1 MKKTTTFSLVT
12 IIFVAAF
19 ATSVFAHSGQS
30 AVSPPFDPNNL
41 SSSNSTLVGS
51 SSPLPPL
58 IIPNINENGIES
70 APTMPPFDPA
80 KATPVNMTQV
90 RADMAANPISD
101 ENHSGPLLQP

>member
-12 IIFVAAF
+12 IFVAAF
-19 ATSVFAHSGQS
+19 AIGVFAHSGQS
-30 AVSPPFDPNNL
+30 AVSPPFSPNNL

-58 IIPNINENGIES
+58 IIPNINESGIGSE
-70 APTMPPFDPA
+70 PMMPQFDPA

-90 RADMAANPISD
+90 RADMAANPRSD
-101 ENHSGPLLQP
+101 ENHSGPMPQP